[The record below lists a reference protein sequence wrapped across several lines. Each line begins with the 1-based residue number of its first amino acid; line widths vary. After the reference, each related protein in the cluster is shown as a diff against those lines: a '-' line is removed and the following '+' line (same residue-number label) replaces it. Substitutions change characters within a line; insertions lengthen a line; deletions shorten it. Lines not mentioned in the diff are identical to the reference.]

1 MAPRFILLILTVVL
15 FTDCDPVGQ
24 SLGDEKAVEVRV
36 PSQESWNPVIRINS
50 VGKENVQARAA
61 YSAHYDDPKEIIFIG
76 KVTLDFFDL
85 EGNHSST
92 MTADTGRIDDKRHLF
107 TARGNVYV
115 DSDSGMTLSTS
126 ILYWHENQESIF
138 TDQSIILTTQTDTLY
153 GIGFESD
160 ANLENWTITNPTG
173 VTYREFGND

>member
-1 MAPRFILLILTVVL
+1 MMQRFILIILAIMFVTA
-15 FTDCDPVGQ
+15 CDPVGQ
-24 SLGDEKAVEVRV
+24 SLDDGKAVEVRV

-61 YSAHYDDPKEIIFIG
+61 YSAHYDDPKEIVFIG
-76 KVTLDFFDL
+76 KVSLDFFDL
-85 EGNHSST
+85 EGVHTST

-126 ILYWHENQESIF
+126 ILHWNENKETIF
-138 TDQSIILTTQTDTLY
+138 TDQAIILTTETDTLY
-153 GIGFESD
+153 GVGFESD
-160 ANLENWTITNPTG
+160 SNLENWTITNPTG